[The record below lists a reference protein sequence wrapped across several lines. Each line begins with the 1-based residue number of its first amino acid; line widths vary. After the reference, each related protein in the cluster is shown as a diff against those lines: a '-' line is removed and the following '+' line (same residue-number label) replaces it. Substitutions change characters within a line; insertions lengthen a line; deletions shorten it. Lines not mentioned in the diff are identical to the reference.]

1 MNIILIGF
9 MAAGKSSVGRLL
21 AKQLGWDYLDT
32 DSEIEKV
39 TGLKIPEL
47 FRKYGEMR
55 FRSEESLVVKK
66 LSGRTETIIAT
77 GGGTAIWEDNWNR
90 LEHLGT
96 IIHLYVPLE
105 VALRR
110 IKRRQDRP
118 LLLKSEEEIKGLW
131 QERLNIYNKAH
142 ITIDTSAKE
151 ITAVVDE
158 ILAQVKGGNI
168 KNATEN

>member
-118 LLLKSEEEIKGLW
+118 LLLKSEEEIKRLW